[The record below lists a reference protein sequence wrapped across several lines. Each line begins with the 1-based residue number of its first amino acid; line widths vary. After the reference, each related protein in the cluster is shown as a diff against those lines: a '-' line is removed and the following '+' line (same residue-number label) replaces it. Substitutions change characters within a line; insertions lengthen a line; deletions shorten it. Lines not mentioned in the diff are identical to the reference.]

1 VKLPFK
7 TFDGAGRAEL
17 EALPKDTALAFLC
30 HHGGRSQQAAEEF
43 RALGFANV
51 YNVTGGIHAWAD
63 DVDGTISKY

>member
-7 TFDGAGRAEL
+7 TFDGNGRAEL

-30 HHGGRSQQAAEEF
+30 RSGGRSQQAAEEF
-43 RALGFANV
+43 RALGFTNV
-51 YNVTGGIHAWAD
+51 HNVTGGINAWAD